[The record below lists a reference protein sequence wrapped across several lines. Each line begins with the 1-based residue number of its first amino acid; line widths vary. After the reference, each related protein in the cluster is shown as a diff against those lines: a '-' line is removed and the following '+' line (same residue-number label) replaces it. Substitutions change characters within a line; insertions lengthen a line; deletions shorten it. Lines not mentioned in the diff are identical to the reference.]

1 MKTRITLRGRG
12 YHFANLPAC
21 DRQRAHDTFSVEIET
36 NSAPSTAN
44 ATGTASFFPVT
55 FDSTLSRIRVVR
67 FNCRVRI
74 RKSHNGS
81 NFFHP
86 EA

>member
-1 MKTRITLRGRG
+1 MMKTKITLGGRG

-21 DRQRAHDTFSVEIET
+21 NQPAHDTFSVEIET
-36 NSAPSTAN
+36 NSAPSAAV